1 MPVGVRNVLDSG
13 GAGSELDAE
22 SLHDA
27 KKSGEPGIA
36 SGRERLVE
44 SLARDAGLIGKLGHS
59 DGALDVAQGGG
70 DQGGVAVVEGGLETG
85 VS

>member
-1 MPVGVRNVLDSG
+1 MDSG

-36 SGRERLVE
+36 SGRERFVE
-44 SLARDAGLIGKLGHS
+44 CLARDAGLAGERGHS
-59 DGALDVAQGGG
+59 DGVGDVAQGGG
-70 DQGGVAVVEGGLETG
+70 DQGGVAVFEGGLETG